1 MAGNTRA
8 GAEAE
13 AGPQHEG
20 CCVLSRET
28 ELRKRRFL
36 PRWSL
41 DEAHDSPSFRSLWRA
56 ALSVPGGSV
65 ARAGLLLPSAGRGST
80 LLVLSF
86 ARWSQKWSPYFP
98 VSRAPGRVMRQD
110 IQVGCTLLL
119 VKSRRAVGCRHSIPG
134 MPYQAEP
141 RLRWRSGFLCCG
153 FPAPLLK

>member
-1 MAGNTRA
+1 M
-8 GAEAE
+8 
-13 AGPQHEG
+13 
-20 CCVLSRET
+20 LSRET

-65 ARAGLLLPSAGRGST
+65 ARAGLLLLGRALPESASRLLLPSAGRGST

-134 MPYQAEP
+134 VPYQAET